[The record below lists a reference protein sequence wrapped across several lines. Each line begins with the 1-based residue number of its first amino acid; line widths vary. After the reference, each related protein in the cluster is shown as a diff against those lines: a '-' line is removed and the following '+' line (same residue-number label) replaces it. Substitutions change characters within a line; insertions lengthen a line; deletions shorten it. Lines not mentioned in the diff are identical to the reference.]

1 MKRKDTVSRTE
12 ETIEEQ
18 NNRTLEIDTYNR

>member
-1 MKRKDTVSRTE
+1 MKRKDTVSRAE